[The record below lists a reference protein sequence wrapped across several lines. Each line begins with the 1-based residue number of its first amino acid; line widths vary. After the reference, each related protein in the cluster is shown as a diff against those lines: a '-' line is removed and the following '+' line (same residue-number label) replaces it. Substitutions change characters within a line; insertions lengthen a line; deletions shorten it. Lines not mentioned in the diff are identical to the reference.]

1 MYCADLQCPDFL
13 QWGVHGEYRQ
23 GITVC
28 PKCGAT
34 LVTERPEPGRVGEAE
49 EPVAT
54 EFPSL
59 PGPLVTLASF
69 NFRQDA
75 ELAVSMLLANGIQA
89 FVAGDDCGSVDPGL
103 GFGTRTRVM
112 VDASQAAT
120 ASALLEQVA
129 PESPAGGV

>member
-1 MYCADLQCPDFL
+1 MYCTDLQCPDFL

-54 EFPSL
+54 ELPSL
-59 PGPLVTLASF
+59 PGPLVTLAS
-69 NFRQDA
+69 A
-75 ELAVSMLLANGIQA
+75 AAVRKGSQSGARKGSHSE
-89 FVAGDDCGSVDPGL
+89 AGWSL
-103 GFGTRTRVM
+103 G
-112 VDASQAAT
+112 
-120 ASALLEQVA
+120 E
-129 PESPAGGV
+129 